1 MKFLCLKCDGYL
13 NYEGQEDLEGSLG
26 IIFRCPGCGYR
37 TAMVTNPAETHL
49 VHSMGIR
56 IGSGTSGHAPLELTR
71 TALDEDRI
79 TDIEWTEEAKSCL
92 ENVPLFARPM
102 AKTGI
107 EKLAREKGYKKIT
120 AEIMDEARERY
131 MGIS

>member
-71 TALDEDRI
+71 ATLDEGQI
-79 TDIEWTEEAKSCL
+79 TDIEWTEEAERRL
-92 ENVPLFARPM
+92 ENIPLFARPM
-102 AKTGI
+102 AKMGI